1 MRMTLLAM
9 SIAFGA
15 ACAAPQGSAPKAG
28 AVKVQSD
35 PNAEAKQLN
44 ALVDEYFERG
54 LALNPIQ
61 ATFLGDPRYNY
72 SLPNF
77 LSPAAIESQ
86 RVYER
91 YWLDRVREE
100 IDRSVLEGQ
109 AALTYDIFVSQRE
122 QSIAGEKFPGEL
134 IPISQFWSIPNFLA
148 QLGSGRS
155 AQPFRTVKDYE
166 DWVKRARAAAP
177 LMDQLI
183 VNMREG
189 MEKDVVLPRVIVKK
203 ILPQLEAHVVDDL
216 EKSIFMMPTQ
226 SFPDSF
232 SDEEK
237 TRLIAVYRDL
247 AKDEVIPA
255 YRRLHD
261 FLKNEYMG
269 AARETHGYWDLPNGE
284 EWYAYRVAQSTTTD
298 LTPDELHQIGLDEVA
313 RIKSEM
319 KEVMAEVDF
328 DGTLEEFFAYVKE
341 EPKFYYDDKEALLQ
355 GYRDLQAKVN
365 ALLPKLFDVMPRA
378 DYEVRAVEAFREGS
392 AAGAS
397 YQPAS
402 PDGSRPGIFYVNTRD
417 LRAQPKF
424 GMETLSLHEASPGH
438 HFQIAIAQEVE
449 SLPRFRRFGGYTA
462 LSEGWALYAE
472 SIGKELGMFTDP
484 MSYYGRLSDEMLR
497 AMRLVVDTGLHHK
510 KWTREQAIEFMLEN
524 SSMAESDV
532 VAEVERYMA
541 IPGQA
546 LAYKTGQ
553 LAIQRM
559 RDKAE
564 RELGDAFDVKDFH
577 RQILIDG
584 ALPLDVLEAKIDRW
598 IASKKTS

>member
-1 MRMTLLAM
+1 MRLILTAALVALV
-9 SIAFGA
+9 A
-15 ACAAPQGSAPKAG
+15 ACAAPQSQGPKAAAPDG
-28 AVKVQSD
+28 EAD
-35 PNAEAKQLN
+35 PKAEAEKLN
-44 ALVDEYFERG
+44 ALVEQYFERG
-54 LALNPIQ
+54 LAMNPIQ

-77 LSPAAIESQ
+77 LSPAALESQ

-91 YWLDRVREE
+91 YWLDRVRDEV
-100 IDRSVLEGQ
+100 DRSVLEGQ
-109 AALTYDIFVSQRE
+109 DALTYDIFVSQRE
-122 QSIAGEKFPGEL
+122 QSIEGEKFPGEL

-155 AQPFRTVKDYE
+155 AQPFRTVADY
-166 DWVKRARAAAP
+166 DAWVMRARAAAP
-177 LMDQLI
+177 LMDQMI

-189 MEKDVVLPRVIVKK
+189 VAKNVVLPKVIVEK
-203 ILPQLEAHVVDDL
+203 ILPQLAAHVVDDL
-216 EKSIFMMPTQ
+216 DESIFMMPLK
-226 SFPDSF
+226 SFPDSIGE
-232 SDEEK
+232 EEK
-237 TRLIAVYRDL
+237 KRITAEYTTLV
-247 AKDEVIPA
+247 KNEVIPA
-255 YRRLHD
+255 YRRFHD
-261 FLKNEYMG
+261 FLEDEYMA
-269 AARETHGYWDLPNGE
+269 AARETHGYWDLPGGE
-284 EWYAYRVAQSTTTD
+284 EWYAFRVKQSTTTD
-298 LTPDELHQIGLDEVA
+298 LSADELHQIGLDEVA
-313 RIKSEM
+313 RIKGEM
-319 KEVMAEVDF
+319 KQVMQEVGFE
-328 DGTLEEFFAYVKE
+328 GTLAEFFAYVKE
-341 EPKFYYDDKEALLQ
+341 EPKFYYDNKEELLQ
-355 GYRDLQAKVN
+355 GYRDLQARVN
-365 ALLPKLFDVMPRA
+365 ELLPKMFDVMPKA
-378 DYEVRAVEAFREGS
+378 DYEVRPVEAFREGS

-417 LRAQPKF
+417 LKAQPKF

-462 LSEGWALYAE
+462 FSEGWALYAE

-484 MSYYGRLSDEMLR
+484 MQYYGRLSDEMLR
-497 AMRLVVDTGLHHK
+497 AMRLVVDSGLHHK
-510 KWTREQAIEFMLEN
+510 KWTREEAIAFMLEN

-559 RDKAE
+559 RTKAE
-564 RELGDAFDVKDFH
+564 KALGAKFDIREFH

-584 ALPLDVLEAKIDRW
+584 ALPLDVLGSKIDRW
-598 IASKKTS
+598 IESKK